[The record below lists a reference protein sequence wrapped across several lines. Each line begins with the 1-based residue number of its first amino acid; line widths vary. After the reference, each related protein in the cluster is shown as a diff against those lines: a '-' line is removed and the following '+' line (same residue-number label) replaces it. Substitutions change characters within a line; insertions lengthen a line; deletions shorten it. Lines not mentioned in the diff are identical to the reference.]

1 MCAKCFGKYGRR
13 CGSFFQTF
21 YDAKLVAIKD
31 DGLRCW
37 RTRYLMMLGNKIT
50 VREAVAHSKPA
61 AVSEIMKSISDDETT
76 DRRVSLK
83 QSLVV

>member
-1 MCAKCFGKYGRR
+1 
-13 CGSFFQTF
+13 
-21 YDAKLVAIKD
+21 
-31 DGLRCW
+31 
-37 RTRYLMMLGNKIT
+37 MMLGNKIT

-61 AVSEIMKSISDDETT
+61 EVSEIMKSISDDETT